1 MPPQHLSRSV
11 RRDLRQAS
19 ERTRRVRR
27 SERLRSLRRQDADS
41 IRLKR
46 TERCSEKLGRRELVV
61 SHLQLADAIAHRYA
75 GRPQDA
81 DDLRQVAYLGLVKA
95 AERFDPERSDDFASF
110 AVPTIAGEIKR
121 HFRDNCWFVRPPR
134 SLQELKSTV
143 EHEVPRM
150 AQQLGR
156 DPSRGEIAERV
167 GEPAERI
174 DEAIGCSRAMHPMS
188 LDAPVST
195 ADEHTAF
202 GDTIDSGDRALE
214 RAEQVQSLRRA
225 CRELPPRE
233 RLIIYR
239 RFYEERTQSEIAQEI
254 GVTQMQVSRLLTST
268 LARLRSL
275 LGGAEWF
282 AA

>member
-19 ERTRRVRR
+19 DWARRVRR
-27 SERLRSLRRQDADS
+27 RERFRSIRRQDAES
-41 IRLKR
+41 
-46 TERCSEKLGRRELVV
+46 THLGRRELVV
-61 SHLQLADAIAHRYA
+61 NHLQLADAIAHRYA
-75 GRPQDA
+75 GRRQDA

-134 SLQELKSTV
+134 SLQELRSTV

-156 DPSRGEIAERV
+156 DPSRDEIAEHV
-167 GEPAERI
+167 GQPADRI
-174 DEAIGCSRAMHPMS
+174 EEAMGCSRAMHPVS
-188 LDAPVST
+188 LDAPVSN
-195 ADEHTAF
+195 ADERTPF
-202 GDTIDSGDRALE
+202 GDMLDSGDQTLE
-214 RAEQVQSLRRA
+214 RAERVQSLRRA